1 MHLGI
6 LAITFAV
13 FALSLPAL
21 GEEIYIHLEAAA
33 PTPQMVSSNAT
44 ETQVRDISV
53 VVKKSNGDR
62 IRRDDDAYGMI
73 WCEWRTP
80 IRSTCEGSLELANGL
95 YKIVATHD
103 GRALVNGGK
112 GGMLRRRSVS
122 VEFTGSIVFA
132 DRRRDAQ
139 ISARISPWPSD
150 ETVGGRTCVERPN
163 QCSTIKAFAVR

>member
-1 MHLGI
+1 MTHI

-21 GEEIYIHLEAAA
+21 GEQIYVHIDVVA
-33 PTPQMVSSNAT
+33 PTPQMVASNAK

-53 VVKKSNGDR
+53 VIRKSDGDR
-62 IRRDDDAYGMI
+62 IRRDDDSYGMI

-80 IRSTCEGSLELANGL
+80 IRSTCEGSFELANGL

-103 GRALVNGGK
+103 GRALVTGGK
-112 GGMLRRRSVS
+112 GGMLRSRSVS
-122 VEFTGSIVFA
+122 VEFTGSIVFT

-139 ISARISPWPSD
+139 ISARIQPWRSD